1 MSVDYSH
8 VPRCMSTQHPDN
20 VHPPFFA
27 QNPILEG
34 EDEVVEAYYVYSNL
48 GCDEQMWDC
57 EGKEVDSFV
66 IKKLLSRYGDYFREK
81 QIGRDKFLTL
91 RVPNPEIE
99 RTEGKIL
106 LETLESIPRSFDLA
120 NVFYRNDSP
129 PIFEVIL
136 PMTSSFESIDN
147 IYQYYRDFVVGKK
160 DKRLG
165 GRDCT
170 VADWVGDIRPEKINV
185 IPLFEDMKSILNSDK
200 ILLRYMEGK
209 KLDYQRVFF
218 ARSDPAMNYGLI
230 GAVLLN
236 KIGLYKSRFVSEE
249 TSVPILPI
257 VGAGSAPFRGN
268 LRPDTIQRT
277 LAEYPGTWT
286 FTVQSA
292 FKYDYPAE
300 DVRRAISE
308 LDSANFEPA
317 PHVPEEDCIEIIERY
332 SAEYNKNLK
341 ELAAVINRVAPYV
354 PHRRKR
360 KLHIGLF
367 GYSRSSGEIELPRA
381 ITFTAAMY
389 SIGVPPEILGL
400 SALKESDLDFI
411 YEVYVNFE
419 SDILDSLRFLN
430 PESPYIPDDVMK
442 FIKEHFDFETDAE
455 HRNITKKIISDV
467 KENRCFEIQNDI
479 LAAAGLR
486 KFIG

>member
-1 MSVDYSH
+1 
-8 VPRCMSTQHPDN
+8 MSTQHPDN

-27 QNPILEG
+27 QNPVLEG

-66 IKKLLSRYGDYFREK
+66 VKKLLSRYGDYFRDR

-120 NVFYRNDSP
+120 SLFYKNDYP

-165 GRDCT
+165 GRECT
-170 VADWVGDIRPEKINV
+170 VADWVGDIRPDRINV

-200 ILLRYMEGK
+200 ILLRYLEGK
-209 KLDYQRVFF
+209 RLDYQRVFF

-236 KIGLYKSRFVSEE
+236 KIGLYKSRIVSEE
-249 TSVPILPI
+249 TSVPVLPVI
-257 VGAGSAPFRGN
+257 GAGSAPFRGN
-268 LRPDTIQRT
+268 LRPDTVSRT
-277 LAEYPGTWT
+277 LAEYPGAWT
-286 FTVQSA
+286 FTIQSA
-292 FKYDYPAE
+292 FKYDYPADE
-300 DVRRAISE
+300 VQRAVAELKEAPAGLAPEISE
-308 LDSANFEPA
+308 EL
-317 PHVPEEDCIEIIERY
+317 CIDIIERY
-332 SAEYNKNLK
+332 SLEYNRHLK
-341 ELAAVINRVAPYV
+341 SLAGLVNRIAPYV
-354 PHRRKR
+354 PQRRKR

-367 GYSRSSGEIELPRA
+367 GYSRSSDGIELPRA
-381 ITFTAAMY
+381 ITFTSAMY
-389 SIGVPPEILGL
+389 SIGIPPEILGI
-400 SALKESDLDFI
+400 SILKDKDMDYLHD
-411 YEVYVNFE
+411 VYVNFE
-419 SDILDSLRFLN
+419 SDMLDSLRYLN
-430 PESPYIPDDVMK
+430 PESPYLPEGVMP
-442 FIKEHFDFETDAE
+442 FIRDHFEYETDSVHNE
-455 HRNITKKIISDV
+455 ITKRIASDME
-467 KENRCFEIQNDI
+467 ENRCSMMQADI
-479 LAAAGLR
+479 LAAAGIR